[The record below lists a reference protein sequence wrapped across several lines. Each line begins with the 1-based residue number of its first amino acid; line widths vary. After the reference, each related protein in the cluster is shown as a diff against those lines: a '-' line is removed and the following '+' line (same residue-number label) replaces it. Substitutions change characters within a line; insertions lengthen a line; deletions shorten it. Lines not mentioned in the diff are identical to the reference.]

1 MANGEP
7 SAVQKGVND
16 VGAILGAVLTAIQ
29 TYAAAKAA
37 WQAANPGKDPAQ
49 AGFPPTSELIN
60 LLGLEGGELISE
72 AKKLAEKYPSQ
83 PAPAEPEPQQQA
95 STGGSNETHTQQG

>member
-7 SAVQKGVND
+7 TAVQKGVND

-60 LLGLEGGELISE
+60 LLSLDSGELQAE

-83 PAPAEPEPQQQA
+83 PMPPDVQAAEADDDQNMHKPRD
-95 STGGSNETHTQQG
+95 